1 MRWDAGEV
9 RPLAVESL
17 GERYRRY
24 RLSDPAAEEAMARS
38 LRQYGQSAPVVV
50 CVRDDRPEVL
60 DGFKRRS
67 AAPLVSLRTLSVRVV
82 EADEAM
88 AKAAIYGLNR
98 TGSQPSELEEAWLV
112 QALVREDGLT
122 QVQAGA
128 LLGQHKSWVSRRL
141 ALLERL
147 CAEAKAE
154 LRLGLVPPTLA
165 RQLTRLP
172 VGNQPAVLSAA
183 RRASL
188 TARETQGVIDL
199 LRGASPEQERFIL
212 EQPRAALL
220 QAEGVQ
226 GPIRDALLSP
236 GGNRVARQ
244 LRYLLDALGGM
255 ENWLRYPGVAELK
268 RSDRVLLTPRFE
280 RLARDTSTVAALVND
295 LLLQLQLSDQH
306 RPAGTSHGREAPQR
320 DRATSSGRG
329 IDAPHRSGAADSADD
344 RAAGPGPSGEGTFG
358 RDDNGVAAAEAIAA
372 AEHAG

>member
-9 RPLAVESL
+9 RPLAVEAL

-38 LRQYGQSAPVVV
+38 LRQYGQSSPVVV
-50 CVRDDRPEVL
+50 CVRDDRLELL
-60 DGFKRRS
+60 DGFKRRA
-67 AAPLVSLRTLSVRVV
+67 AAPLAALQTLSARVV

-88 AKAAIYGLNR
+88 AKAAIYGLNC
-98 TGSQPSELEEAWLV
+98 TGTQPSELEEAWIV

-122 QVQAGA
+122 QVRTAE
-128 LLGQHKSWVSRRL
+128 LLGHHKSWVSRRL

-154 LRLGLVPPTLA
+154 LRLGLLAPTLA

-172 VGNQPAVLSAA
+172 VGNQPAVLIAA
-183 RRASL
+183 RRAAL
-188 TARETQGVIDL
+188 TAQETHGVIDL
-199 LRGASPEQERFIL
+199 LRRASPEQEHFIL
-212 EQPRAALL
+212 AKPREALL

-255 ENWLRYPGVAELK
+255 ENWLRYPGLAELK
-268 RSDRVLLTPRFE
+268 RGDRVLLTPRFE
-280 RLARDTSTVAALVND
+280 RLTGDARTVAALVDD
-295 LLLQLQLSDQH
+295 LLLQLQLAEKH
-306 RPAGTSHGREAPQR
+306 RWRGTSHGREATQR
-320 DRATSSGRG
+320 DRAASPSGD
-329 IDAPHRSGAADSADD
+329 IDAPHRPGAEGRADDGASCAGPYPAGTLGCDAGSEPAEAVGAAEL
-344 RAAGPGPSGEGTFG
+344 AG
-358 RDDNGVAAAEAIAA
+358 
-372 AEHAG
+372 